1 MLDRA
6 LKFVTSSLTIVLVA
20 LLARLIYLWAYFH
33 AQAGHGSYYEIG
45 EELGSI
51 AASIASGHGFSSPL
65 YTASGPTAWSTPVF
79 PYLLAGIFKTFGAH
93 SLHANFAIRLLNVL
107 FSSATTYPIL
117 KIGRKL
123 FGSVAGA
130 VAGWIWAFL
139 PMAITLP
146 VDWAWDMSLA
156 ALALTTALWMTYE
169 LEKHGDSKTWLLY
182 GVLWGFASLV
192 NAAVLCVFPG
202 CLLFALYRRRNLA
215 VAWLRPAIQVALAFV
230 LTISPWII
238 RNQVVFHG
246 QVLLRSNFGLE
257 LWLGN
262 NPDVP
267 DSWTWWLHP
276 LTSAK
281 ERDDFFKLGEIPYME
296 QKKAAAIQFIK
307 AHPTDAVRFQF
318 HRFMETWTGYRD
330 PFADIWSTGIP
341 LLRAQLLMN
350 YSLTSFTFLGLL
362 LAYRRIR
369 ALSLPLLNT
378 IVFFPVVYYLCHT
391 GERYRHPI
399 DPVLAILSGYAVVS
413 CAAVML
419 EWTRLAGTKARATST
434 RTNSSK

>member
-6 LKFVTSSLTIVLVA
+6 FKFLTSSLTIVLVA
-20 LLARLIYLWAYFH
+20 LLARLIYFWAYFH
-33 AQAGHGSYYEIG
+33 AQAGHGSYYQIG

-51 AASIASGHGFSSPL
+51 ASSIASGHGFSSPL
-65 YTASGPTAWSTPVF
+65 YTPSGPTAWSTPVF
-79 PYLLAGIFKTFGAH
+79 PYLLAGIFKIFGAH
-93 SLHANFAIRLLNVL
+93 SLHATFAIRLLNVL
-107 FSSATTYPIL
+107 FSAATTFPIL
-117 KIGRKL
+117 LIGRKL
-123 FGSVAGA
+123 FGLTAGA

-146 VDWAWDMSLA
+146 VGWAWDMSLA

-169 LEKHGDSKTWLLY
+169 LENHTNAKTWLLY
-182 GVLWGFASLV
+182 GVLWGFAALV
-192 NAAVLCVFPG
+192 NAAVLSVFPG
-202 CLLFALYRRRNLA
+202 CLLFALYRRSNLA
-215 VAWLRPAIQVALAFV
+215 GSWLRPATQVALAFA

-246 QVLLRSNFGLE
+246 KVLFRSNFGLE

-281 ERDDFFKLGEIPYME
+281 ERDDFFRLGEISYME
-296 QKKAAAIQFIK
+296 QKKTAAIQFIRT
-307 AHPTDAVRFQF
+307 HPAEAARFQF

-341 LLRAQLLMN
+341 LLRAELLMN

-369 ALSLPLLNT
+369 ALSLPLLNA
-378 IVFFPVVYYLCHT
+378 IVFFPAVYYLCHT

-399 DPVLAILSGYAVVS
+399 DPVLAILSGYAIVS
-413 CAAVML
+413 CVVVML
-419 EWTRLAGTKARATST
+419 GWIRLTGTRARATST
-434 RTNSSK
+434 STDSAK